1 MIGVYLCTVWN
12 LAAIDILVLVIN
24 VHKKWRKG
32 KKKIESNIKKKI
44 NKLTQIK
51 GKKESGEN
59 VNNQKYF
66 LL

>member
-1 MIGVYLCTVWN
+1 M
-12 LAAIDILVLVIN
+12 
-24 VHKKWRKG
+24 KKRKE
-32 KKKIESNIKKKI
+32 KDWVKYQKE
-44 NKLTQIK
+44 NKLSQIK